1 MLAETAFTRF
11 LNHHFAAVADRV
23 LDAAGVAPHSGIT
36 PITDSFGMEI
46 LAFLILIVWFI
57 LVRFSLSVERPT
69 AIQQIAEMFHGF
81 VSEQSKSVIG
91 EGSERYVLFATSVLL
106 FILLGNL
113 MGLVPGLLAP
123 TSYETVTLGVALV
136 AFFYYH
142 YHGLRANGPL
152 GYAKHFM
159 GPIWWFF
166 PLMMPIEIISHFAR
180 ILSLSVRLYANMFA
194 GDMVTLVFFSLIP
207 VGVPLIFL
215 ALHLFVSLIQAYIFM
230 ILCIIYLQGAVS
242 HDEVAA

>member
-1 MLAETAFTRF
+1 MPAETAFTNF
-11 LNHHFAAVADRV
+11 LNHHFAPVADRI
-23 LDAAGVAPHSGIT
+23 LDAVHVAPKSRVT
-36 PITDSFGMEI
+36 PINDAFGMEI
-46 LAFLILIVWFI
+46 LAVLILLAWFL

-81 VSEQSKSVIG
+81 VSEQARSVIG
-91 EGSERYVLFATSVLL
+91 EGSQRYVLFATSVLL

-123 TSYETVTLGVALV
+123 TSFETVTLGVALV

-142 YHGLRANGPL
+142 YHGLRENGL
-152 GYAKHFM
+152 LRYAGHFM
-159 GPIWWFF
+159 GPIWWFSW
-166 PLMMPIEIISHFAR
+166 LMMPIEIISHFAR

-207 VGVPLIFL
+207 VGIPMIFL
-215 ALHLFVSLIQAYIFM
+215 GLHLFVSVIQAYIFM

-242 HDEVAA
+242 HDQVAA